1 VTETVPAAPEQ
12 PTWTTGTL
20 WGVLAVLLVL
30 GAVGSATFVYGL
42 LAVVGGH
49 LLGAAVAAFGVV
61 VAVLSLL
68 FMLGILYRV
77 DRYRGSLGRRIELF
91 E

>member
-1 VTETVPAAPEQ
+1 MSEVAEEKPV
-12 PTWTTGTL
+12 WRTGSL

-42 LAVVGGH
+42 LALLAGSVLGG
-49 LLGAAVAAFGVV
+49 AVAAFGAV
-61 VAVLSLL
+61 VAFLSML
-68 FMLGILYRV
+68 FMIGVLYRV
-77 DRYRGSLGRRIELF
+77 DRYRGAVGRRIELF

>member
-1 VTETVPAAPEQ
+1 MSEVAEEKPV
-12 PTWTTGTL
+12 WRTGSL

-42 LAVVGGH
+42 LALFAGSVLGG
-49 LLGAAVAAFGVV
+49 AVAAFGAV
-61 VAVLSLL
+61 VAFLSML
-68 FMLGILYRV
+68 FMIGVLYRV
-77 DRYRGSLGRRIELF
+77 DRYRGALGRRIELF

>member
-1 VTETVPAAPEQ
+1 MSEAPPETPV
-12 PTWTTGTL
+12 WKTGSL

-42 LAVVGGH
+42 LALFAGS
-49 LLGAAVAAFGVV
+49 LLGGAVAAFGAV
-61 VAVLSLL
+61 VAFLAML
-68 FMLGILYRV
+68 FMIGVLYRV
-77 DRYRGSLGRRIELF
+77 DRYRGALGRRIDLF